1 MPKKV
6 DQRQVQIDWIVNRLK
21 EGKERA
27 DILQEFT
34 KRYNLK
40 TKTFDNRLKIARE
53 RFEQYREE
61 TKEENDKK
69 LREDPE
75 WSKTHANLLKSKK
88 LIYDSISYIIQR
100 RQKKVNIGGKERI
113 VLDVDISEARN
124 LKTLWEMNLVG
135 LGEPT
140 TVSQN
145 KTDITTKGE
154 SINKI
159 ELTIE

>member
-1 MPKKV
+1 MPKQT
-6 DQRQVQIDWIVNRLK
+6 DQRQVQIDWIVNKLK
-21 EGKERA
+21 EGKKTT
-27 DILQEFT
+27 DILQLFT
-34 KRYNLK
+34 AKYSLK
-40 TKTFDNRLKIARE
+40 EKTFYNRLEHAQKLYE
-53 RFEQYREE
+53 RYREE

-159 ELTIE
+159 DINIE